1 MNRYYTTWQ
10 SDNGYNYQLT
20 IIPSHDYIDAVDTI
34 TSGYTNTLQLPASFL
49 LETMTLDT
57 ELGEIPAG
65 LVSQTLE
72 IEVNLASLQG
82 SNALDELR
90 AALLRGTTATLY
102 PIKSVGGFTY
112 TNFFNCFN
120 TFILECDNGTGTLT
134 PIFIGCQKFAGENE
148 ITITNLTN
156 VVSFKIELFDVMRC
170 IGEMITPE
178 FWAEELEAKNA
189 VIDWGNG
196 YSQNE
201 QTEHKKLRCG
211 TTYADKFGGFTRT
224 GAIDLTIEPYVYHA
238 TTFERMAS
246 KITEMYAGHLRALI
260 PNYSNPI
267 SVPVPFAKAWTFYRN
282 RLDFQD
288 TLTTAPKIGYISD
301 IKNTETGNTDGG
313 PHVDK
318 NAFLAFNNFHEV
330 LKLIAEQSLEIY
342 RLSYSKSTV
351 AGWFGAT
358 FTSDFCLPLEKSGGV
373 VNGILFNTANITS
386 DVKLKML
393 QETLAEAT
401 ANVKTIT
408 GDKDTQEYPAGR
420 QGTSGDNSKD
430 LQLVFHNLTLATDRK
445 QDTVINGQI
454 IPNSVQ
460 YDTVDIANYY
470 VRNGIASGQIVYNDA
485 GTIRKVDTQCR
496 VSYNYGFTEPATT
509 SLDGLFIGRNAAIIK
524 EQQEAGLP
532 VTLANALVTIMGDP
546 KQAVAEFGTII
557 EAVKYTDVGKEARI
571 DFNALN
577 PLLTAIY
584 NANTARAVITKHS
597 HNINTNE
604 VSLTLRV
611 HGLT

>member
-34 TSGYTNTLQLPASFL
+34 TYGYTNTLQLPASFL

-65 LVSQTLE
+65 LVSQTLQ
-72 IEVNLASLQG
+72 IEVNIASLQG
-82 SNALDELR
+82 TTPLNDLR
-90 AALLRGTTATLY
+90 TALLRGTTATLY

-120 TFILECDNGTGTLT
+120 TFILECDYGTGTLE
-134 PIFIGCQKFAGENE
+134 PIFIGGQKFAAENE
-148 ITITNLTN
+148 ITVTNLTN
-156 VVSFKIELFDVMRC
+156 VVTYKIELFDIMRC

-178 FWAEELEAKNA
+178 FWAQELGAKNA

-211 TTYADKFGGFTRT
+211 TTYAETLTGFERT

-246 KITEMYAGHLRALI
+246 KVAEMYAGHLRALI
-260 PNYSNPI
+260 PNYSNPVA
-267 SVPVPFAKAWTFYRN
+267 VPVPFAKAWTFYRN
-282 RLDFQD
+282 RLDFGD
-288 TLTTAPKIGYISD
+288 TLVSVSKIGYICD

-318 NAFLAFNNFHEV
+318 NAFAAFNNFHEV

-351 AGWFGAT
+351 AGWFGASYT
-358 FTSDFCLPLEKSGGV
+358 ADFCLPLEKSGGLI
-373 VNGILFNTANITS
+373 NGILFDTANIVS
-386 DVKLKML
+386 DVKIKLL

-408 GDKDTQEYPAGR
+408 GGKDTQEYPAGR

-430 LQLVFHNLTLATDRK
+430 LQVIFHNLTLATDRK
-445 QDTVINGQI
+445 NEGVTATQLDTIDNA
-454 IPNSVQ
+454 
-460 YDTVDIANYY
+460 TYY
-470 VRNGIASGQIVYNDA
+470 VRNGIASGHIIYNDA
-485 GTIRKVDTQCR
+485 GTVRKVDTQCK

-509 SLDGLFIGRNAAIIK
+509 SLTGLFIGRNAAIIK

-532 VTLANALVTIMGDP
+532 VTLTSAMVTIMGDP
-546 KQAVAEFGTII
+546 KQAVAEFDTII
-557 EAVKYTDVGKEARI
+557 EAVKYSDVGKEARI
-571 DFNALN
+571 DLNALN